1 MKALQIVLVT
11 TLVSCLSYICSAQS
25 IGPATLNAAGGSAVV
40 AGNTYEWSVGE
51 MVLVNT
57 VTTSGLVV
65 TQGTLQP
72 MVQGTGI
79 NDNKPALAGLSI
91 YPNPASDQLNI
102 KFNIARDLDVVLKL
116 TDISGREQYLKKIK
130 NHNGSALITMDF
142 KPYAAGIYMLQ
153 VETTDKTKT
162 YTNTFKVVKN

>member
-11 TLVSCLSYICSAQS
+11 TLASCLSYICSAQS
-25 IGPATLNAAGGSAVV
+25 IGPATLNAAGGSAAV

-57 VTTSGLVV
+57 VTSSGLVV

-72 MVQGTGI
+72 IIQGTGI
-79 NDNKPALAGLSI
+79 NDKSALAGLSI

-102 KFNIARDLDVVLKL
+102 KFNIPRDLDVVLKL
-116 TDISGREQYLKKIK
+116 TDVSGRAQYFKKVK

-142 KPYAAGIYMLQ
+142 KPYAAGIYMLHI
-153 VETTDKTKT
+153 ETTDKAKT